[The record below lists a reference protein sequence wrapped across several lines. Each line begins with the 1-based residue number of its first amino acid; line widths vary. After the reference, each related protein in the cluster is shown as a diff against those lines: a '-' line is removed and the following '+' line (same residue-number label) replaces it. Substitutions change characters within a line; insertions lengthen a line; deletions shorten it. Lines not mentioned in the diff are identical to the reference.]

1 MSTKPEAVV
10 PGTAPEVPK
19 PPPGAG
25 SGDGS
30 GAGSGDGSV
39 AGSGDGSGAGSG
51 DGSGAG
57 SGDGSGAGSGDGSGA
72 GSGDGPESGPTPE
85 KKTGTD
91 KVVKPLSILEMI
103 KNYLFIINI
112 TNEGEIVGSLIEN
125 DLKKDDK
132 TPDAGPSTGAEPEP
146 EDAPNEEEPED
157 GSEEEPED
165 GSGSGRGSGSEVK
178 GGGPST
184 SNAQKKL
191 IELSKDTT
199 KFPRVFTFN
208 TKPNSGY
215 DFRMQEQSVLEIIA
229 GKDIHN
235 ETKNNILTGMSCV
248 GLNVT
253 KQGDVLSFLL
263 GFPIVPHDT
272 QREIML
278 HDIIKIIN
286 PIHAIPINKQ
296 LHELQELPLSKL
308 NELDELC
315 KQLIKEGKN
324 LDKFN
329 TITDAI
335 NEILKL
341 IKPDKETPEDDKKNK
356 GGGRMSR
363 SHRTKHYTRK
373 NRM

>member
-30 GAGSGDGSV
+30 GAGSG
-39 AGSGDGSGAGSG
+39 
-51 DGSGAG
+51 
-57 SGDGSGAGSGDGSGA
+57 AGSGDGSGA
-72 GSGDGPESGPTPE
+72 GSGDGPESGSTPE
-85 KKTGTD
+85 KKPGTD

-157 GSEEEPED
+157 DPDPEEEPEEPED
-165 GSGSGRGSGSEVK
+165 GSGSGSGDGTEVK

-315 KQLIKEGKN
+315 KELIKEGKN

-373 NRM
+373 NRL